1 LEAETQAL
9 REELAEMKRLQEQAV
24 RLPPVAATPVAM
36 APAPAPQAVPVEEFY
51 SMDEIRGEIKKN
63 AWKKGDFTI
72 VPYGILWGNMVYST
86 QRTSPGSYTL
96 FVQSAS
102 LQPENEFLADGRNSR
117 LGCDITGPQ
126 IPCLCCAQSGGKL
139 EVDFQNSVLSTE
151 NKGTLLLRHAYIEA
165 KNEEF
170 RLVFGQTWDI
180 ISPLNPGMLMYSIAW
195 DAGNIGYRRA
205 QLRGERFFS
214 FSDTSLVT
222 AQLSANQTVFE
233 DSTTTIRGE
242 SPNWPIIEGRTA
254 WTIGH
259 RGKDDLPIIV
269 GVSGHIGEEQAD
281 ILGVITNQSRRTW
294 SGNIDFRMPISER
307 LGFQAECF
315 TGENLGAFLGG
326 IGQGINPVTLNPIR
340 SSGGWFSFWYNWT
353 PCLHT
358 NFGYS
363 VDDPCDQDLSL
374 ATDKTYNQCYF
385 GNVSY
390 DLTKTFLVGFEVSS
404 WKTLYLGQLPGDSIR
419 SEFVAKYAF

>member
-1 LEAETQAL
+1 
-9 REELAEMKRLQEQAV
+9 
-24 RLPPVAATPVAM
+24 
-36 APAPAPQAVPVEEFY
+36 
-51 SMDEIRGEIKKN
+51 
-63 AWKKGDFTI
+63 
-72 VPYGILWGNMVYST
+72 
-86 QRTSPGSYTL
+86 
-96 FVQSAS
+96 
-102 LQPENEFLADGRNSR
+102 
-117 LGCDITGPQ
+117 
-126 IPCLCCAQSGGKL
+126 
-139 EVDFQNSVLSTE
+139 
-151 NKGTLLLRHAYIEA
+151 
-165 KNEEF
+165 
-170 RLVFGQTWDI
+170 
-180 ISPLNPGMLMYSIAW
+180 
-195 DAGNIGYRRA
+195 
-205 QLRGERFFS
+205 
-214 FSDTSLVT
+214 
-222 AQLSANQTVFE
+222 
-233 DSTTTIRGE
+233 
-242 SPNWPIIEGRTA
+242 
-254 WTIGH
+254 
-259 RGKDDLPIIV
+259 
-269 GVSGHIGEEQAD
+269 
-281 ILGVITNQSRRTW
+281 
-294 SGNIDFRMPISER
+294 MPISER